1 MYIVLYIVGGFLLVF
16 GLGTLIVQEPLAGLI
31 FLAILVLVAVIVAA
45 LIRADEQES
54 SRSGTDEEP

>member
-16 GLGTLIVQEPLAGLI
+16 GLGTLIVQEPLTGLI
-31 FLAILVLVAVIVAA
+31 FIAILVLVAVIVAA

-54 SRSGTDEEP
+54 SGSGTDEGP